1 MLEIPLSAAALIPVL
16 ALATTP
22 ATETPEF
29 KGPSIM
35 DFFPPAIFFEG
46 SEFFEMNRIML
57 LRLVIVALIFVLF
70 WLGTRKMQLV
80 PGRFQGTIEMGLE
93 FVRKSIV
100 EDLLGQKDGKRFLPL
115 ITTIFFLVLFMNLT
129 GIIPGINISA
139 NSVIG
144 MPLVLAVAAYIAF
157 IWAGLRKHPWAFIRN
172 ALFPPGVPPF
182 LYIIVTPIEFV
193 SMFVLRPVTLTLR
206 LLMNMIVGHL
216 LLVLFFSATAFFMVE
231 LGGWWI
237 AASAVT
243 LAFGTAFTFFEILVS
258 VLQAYVFALLTT
270 VYIQLALADEH

>member
-1 MLEIPLSAAALIPVL
+1 MLETPLSAAALIPIL

-35 DFFPPAIFFEG
+35 DFFPPAILFEG
-46 SEFFEMNRIML
+46 TPFELNRIML
-57 LRLVIVALIFVLF
+57 LRLVIVALIFILF

-93 FVRKSIV
+93 FVRKGIV

-129 GIIPGINISA
+129 GIVPGINISA

-144 MPLVLAVAAYIAF
+144 MPLVLAIAAYIAF
-157 IWAGLRKHPWAFIRN
+157 IWAGLRKHPWTFIRN

>member
-1 MLEIPLSAAALIPVL
+1 MLETPLSAAALIPVL
-16 ALATTP
+16 ALATAP
-22 ATETPEF
+22 APEAPEF
-29 KGPSIM
+29 KGPSIL
-35 DFFPPAIFFEG
+35 DFFPPAILFEG
-46 SEFFEMNRIML
+46 TPFELNRIML
-57 LRLVIVALIFVLF
+57 LRLVIVALIFILF

-93 FVRKSIV
+93 FVRKGIV

-129 GIIPGINISA
+129 GIVPGINISA

-144 MPLVLAVAAYIAF
+144 MPLVLAIAAYIAF
-157 IWAGLRKHPWAFIRN
+157 IWAGLRKHPWTFIRN

>member
-1 MLEIPLSAAALIPVL
+1 MLETPLSAAALIPIL

-57 LRLVIVALIFVLF
+57 LRLVIVAIIFLLF
-70 WLGTRKMQLV
+70 WLGIRKMQLV
-80 PGRFQGTIEMGLE
+80 PGRFQGTIELGLE

-144 MPLVLAVAAYIAF
+144 MPLVLAIAAYIAF
-157 IWAGLRKHPWAFIRN
+157 VWAGLRKHPWTFLRN
-172 ALFPPGVPPF
+172 ALFPPGVPWP

-231 LGGWWI
+231 LGGLWI

>member
-1 MLEIPLSAAALIPVL
+1 MLETPLSAAALIPVL
-16 ALATTP
+16 AFATTP
-22 ATETPEF
+22 ATDAPEF
-29 KGPSIM
+29 KGPSIL

-46 SEFFEMNRIML
+46 NEFFEMNRIML
-57 LRLVIVALIFVLF
+57 LRLVIVALIFILF

-129 GIIPGINISA
+129 GIVPGINISA

-157 IWAGLRKHPWAFIRN
+157 IWAGLRKHPWAFLRN

>member
-1 MLEIPLSAAALIPVL
+1 MLETPLSAAALIPAL
-16 ALATTP
+16 AFATTP
-22 ATETPEF
+22 ATDAPEF
-29 KGPSIM
+29 KGPSIN

-57 LRLVIVALIFVLF
+57 LRLVIVAILVLLF
-70 WLGTRKMQLV
+70 WLGTRKMSIV
-80 PGRFQGTIEMGLE
+80 PGRFQGAIELGLE

-129 GIIPGINISA
+129 GVVPGINIA
-139 NSVIG
+139 GTSVIG
-144 MPLVLAVAAYIAF
+144 LPLVLALATYIAF
-157 IWAGLRKHPWAFIRN
+157 IWAGLRKHPWTFLRN
-172 ALFPPGVPPF
+172 ALFPPGVPWP
-182 LYIIVTPIEFV
+182 LYIIVTPIEFI
-193 SMFVLRPVTLTLR
+193 SMFILRPVTLTLR

-216 LLVLFFSATAFFMVE
+216 LLVLFFSATAFFMVD

-237 AASAVT
+237 GASLVT
-243 LAFGTAFTFFEILVS
+243 LAFGTAFSFFEILVA
-258 VLQAYVFALLTT
+258 VLQAYVFALLTA

>member
-1 MLEIPLSAAALIPVL
+1 MLETPLSAVALIPIL
-16 ALATTP
+16 AFATAPSTD
-22 ATETPEF
+22 APEF
-29 KGPSIM
+29 KGPSIN
-35 DFFPPAIFFEG
+35 DFFPPAIFFEDTP
-46 SEFFEMNRIML
+46 FEMNRIML

-70 WLGTRKMQLV
+70 WLGTRKMQIV
-80 PGRFQGTIEMGLE
+80 PGRFQGTIELGLE

-129 GIIPGINISA
+129 GVVPGINISA

-144 MPLVLAVAAYIAF
+144 MPLVLAIAAYIAF
-157 IWAGLRKHPWAFIRN
+157 IWAGLRKHPWAFLRN

-193 SMFVLRPVTLTLR
+193 SMFILRPVTLTLR

>member
-1 MLEIPLSAAALIPVL
+1 MLETPLSAVALIPIL
-16 ALATTP
+16 AFATAP
-22 ATETPEF
+22 ATDAPEF
-29 KGPSIM
+29 KGPSIL
-35 DFFPPAIFFEG
+35 DFFPPAIFFDG
-46 SEFFEMNRIML
+46 NEFFEMNRIML
-57 LRLVIVALIFVLF
+57 LRLVIVSLIFVLF

-80 PGRFQGTIEMGLE
+80 PGRFQGTIELGLE

-115 ITTIFFLVLFMNLT
+115 ITTMFFLVLFMNLT
-129 GIIPGINISA
+129 GIVPGINIA
-139 NSVIG
+139 GTSVIG
-144 MPLVLAVAAYIAF
+144 LPLVLAVAAYIAF
-157 IWAGLRKHPWAFIRN
+157 IWAGLRKHPWTFIRN
-172 ALFPPGVPPF
+172 SLFPPGVPWY
-182 LYIIVTPIEFV
+182 LYPIVTPIEFI

>member
-1 MLEIPLSAAALIPVL
+1 MLETPLSAAALIPIL

-35 DFFPPAIFFEG
+35 DFFPPAILFEG
-46 SEFFEMNRIML
+46 TPFELNRIML
-57 LRLVIVALIFVLF
+57 LRLVIVALIFILF

-93 FVRKSIV
+93 FVRKGIV

-129 GIIPGINISA
+129 GIVPGINISA

-144 MPLVLAVAAYIAF
+144 MPLVLAIAAYIAF
-157 IWAGLRKHPWAFIRN
+157 IWAGLRKHPWTFIRN

-193 SMFVLRPVTLTLR
+193 SMFILRPITLTLR
-206 LLMNMIVGHL
+206 LLMNMVVGHL
-216 LLVLFFSATAFFMVE
+216 LLVLFFSASAFFMTD
-231 LGGWWI
+231 LGGGWI
-237 AASAVT
+237 
-243 LAFGTAFTFFEILVS
+243 LAGIGTQLFGVAFTFFEILVS